1 MNTIKPFPTRLPSD
15 LRSYLEDKA
24 NTNKRSLNNE
34 LVDRLEVTKVI
45 ETITHSD
52 LREIIND
59 ILKLD
64 SYKNELECT
73 RNELIKLKDSY
84 DSLKSELAKA
94 FSLSGDT
101 NEDIVR
107 MKMER
112 ALNHITSGVEELRTI
127 FPQKNNQ

>member
-1 MNTIKPFPTRLPSD
+1 MNTIKPFPTRLPPD

-24 NTNKRSLNNE
+24 NFNKRSLNNE

-64 SYKNELECT
+64 SYKKELEST
-73 RNELIKLKDSY
+73 RSELIKLKDSY
-84 DSLKSELAKA
+84 DALKNELAKA

-101 NEDIVR
+101 NGDIAR

-112 ALNHITSGVEELRTI
+112 ALNHITSGIEELRTI
-127 FPQKNNQ
+127 FPQKK